1 MPHIIIIFTLL
12 VALSSVFVSAQEM
25 EQISGES
32 LLNRPA
38 AGGGSPLTCSDHLT
52 TRVPSPIAERARLK
66 ARLLILLRESLN
78 DDASGIVNIARENET
93 KKLAAKLKS
102 ERSD

>member
-1 MPHIIIIFTLL
+1 MPPILFTLLL
-12 VALSSVFVSAQEM
+12 VALGSVLVSAQEM

-38 AGGGSPLTCSDHLT
+38 ASSGSPLTCSEHLT
-52 TRVPSPIAERARLK
+52 IRVPSPIAERAKVK

-78 DDASGIVNIARENET
+78 DDASGIVNIARENEI
-93 KKLAAKLKS
+93 KKLAGKLKHDWS
-102 ERSD
+102 N

>member
-1 MPHIIIIFTLL
+1 MPHILFTLLL

-38 AGGGSPLTCSDHLT
+38 AVNGGPLTCSERLT
-52 TRVPSPIAERARLK
+52 IHVPSPIAERARLK

-78 DDASGIVNIARENET
+78 DDASGIVNIAPENEI
-93 KKLAAKLKS
+93 KKLAGKIKHDWS
-102 ERSD
+102 N

>member
-1 MPHIIIIFTLL
+1 VPHILFTLLL

-32 LLNRPA
+32 LPNRPA
-38 AGGGSPLTCSDHLT
+38 ASGGSALICSEHIT
-52 TRVPSPIAERARLK
+52 IRVPPPIAERAKVK

-78 DDASGIVNIARENET
+78 DDASGIVNTARENEI
-93 KKLAAKLKS
+93 KKLAAELKS
-102 ERSD
+102 DRSN

>member
-1 MPHIIIIFTLL
+1 MPHIIFTLLL
-12 VALSSVFVSAQEM
+12 VALSSVFVSAQQVG
-25 EQISGES
+25 QISGES

-38 AGGGSPLTCSDHLT
+38 ASGRSPLTCAEHLT
-52 TRVPSPIAERARLK
+52 IRVPSPIAERAKVK

-78 DDASGIVNIARENET
+78 DDASGIVNIARENEI

-102 ERSD
+102 DRSN

>member
-1 MPHIIIIFTLL
+1 MPHILFTMLL
-12 VALSSVFVSAQEM
+12 VALSSAFVSAQQVGQM
-25 EQISGES
+25 SGES

-38 AGGGSPLTCSDHLT
+38 ASSGSPLICSDHLT
-52 TRVPSPIAERARLK
+52 IRVPSPIVERARIK

-78 DDASGIVNIARENET
+78 DDASGIVNIARENEI

-102 ERSD
+102 DRSN

>member
-1 MPHIIIIFTLL
+1 MPHILFSLLL
-12 VALSSVFVSAQEM
+12 VAFSSVLVSAQQVG
-25 EQISGES
+25 QISGES

-38 AGGGSPLTCSDHLT
+38 AISGSPLTCSERLAIH
-52 TRVPSPIAERARLK
+52 VPSPIAERAKVK

-78 DDASGIVNIARENET
+78 DDASGIVNIARENEI

-102 ERSD
+102 DRSN